1 LTRSGCPTW
10 LHTNRGL
17 SDGAFRPVRVGRDA
31 RWRGRREEEDESVLR
46 AVRGRSTR
54 GSKQRGGEDVILLCA
69 TRRAQDGIESGARNG
84 GHGPAK
90 WELFFRRAEA
100 GKGFEGMVF
109 FFFRGPSP
117 MREGIRRRPL
127 DCGRSCAWRSVRLMA
142 GKRERGCGSTE
153 QAGRGSRS
161 NLKRQ
166 GGVAQVGV
174 SDRCE

>member
-1 LTRSGCPTW
+1 
-10 LHTNRGL
+10 
-17 SDGAFRPVRVGRDA
+17 VRVGRDA